1 MPLILTRLRV
11 IQSNPTH
18 GIRLVQHICR
28 HIDADSVLRDVLI
41 LCDAFKDIPLVNVC
55 VSLLERVMISRGTG
69 RVGQCARIMSDLY
82 SKDASLAEAVGKR
95 ATSFCEEVLEDCKKL
110 ILQDSFAV
118 EAKRKAKHI
127 VRVACSILSVMV
139 NEGKLMRKAP
149 NDCAGSLLKLKQFE
163 IISRLQLESNIFLT
177 LSESGDAF
185 ASASV
190 ILELLKPI
198 LSLSLTNQSS
208 ASVDY
213 LQKELKPLI
222 RNAKNWCTTLCEPSN
237 VDRLWSYAVGTI
249 ASQIAKTSGSNA
261 SVLLQTSGCFESG
274 AHFHSI
280 VAVAL
285 TLYNEALLQ
294 THQLSKSMLP
304 QNDSATA
311 VFTAMKN
318 MVQASHLLRE
328 HAIISSPAN
337 ALPTALSV
345 STLIELVCDVSAR
358 SDLGV
363 GERIEKEIALLY
375 PILQKS
381 ASFCQKVLPPSPI
394 LHPTWYIGDGLL
406 LQPTDA
412 LFSCVSYCQIV
423 SQLEPMGLFS
433 TSEQLIAT
441 SEICTI
447 LETNGAHSSS
457 LRLLAH
463 GNSTSIS
470 SSGKLLFDSEIV
482 SNSEALSAGRS
493 LGGTDAGFT
502 SGNVDSLL
510 SVSFLLHLPKES
522 AFKVY
527 QASLPSAIGNRDCS
541 RILSLASIG
550 SYLGSGTYSSGIHF
564 SWRKQ
569 QRFVDQCNDL
579 FRNAIWWKI
588 FSTYDLSFDPSV
600 FSKPSD
606 PTTKETMQS
615 YCEQLV
621 WKAANSIGS
630 KSVLKL
636 ARKFASTF
644 GLDKYCPA
652 SALVK
657 FLLSFP
663 VAPGTNHDIRCN
675 VITAEDEARSVLLCM
690 PILNQVKVLRKCV
703 LDLERDEYCS
713 KDYDRHAMVLM
724 LYREGLVS
732 LGSCMKKSDARRKAH
747 VEEMRRIERRQDA
760 LVILSSIFDKYS
772 SSERPVYNKM
782 FEPLPKDPSLPL
794 RNNSRSSAGV
804 LGSFSPGKTFDALE
818 PLNGVLE
825 NMSSS
830 EVLGALDKSLCP
842 LLQLPTGY
850 IHSRSLIL
858 RLNKLVSIGDDL
870 PSFEDVVAPVAKKLA
885 NADDKADLAWWCSQ
899 QYSMGSNDQ
908 LKCLDLAYK
917 NATLASDEV
926 ESSGQRSDEE
936 RAALDRVQRIDSA
949 RAGLSDK
956 ILVEEVS
963 SRHDV
968 NAKMKSLYNDLLR
981 QVQTTFSDNENYSPE
996 RLVRELLVHGSRAAA
1011 LSALDEFD
1019 NLSTPGFRSLAL
1031 IVHDACR
1038 SLADRYSHVSVGKIA
1053 RHLMR
1058 HWLAHGDESKIRAD
1072 IECST
1077 TTEYLVTKKGEANVS
1092 TRLDD
1097 IEETSEFVIDM
1108 KMFTSSEEWTND
1120 SNTNSLT
1127 NSEEPSS
1134 VKPLSSSKE
1143 QFDQMNARAAL
1154 RIAFITCFAK
1164 DYHRQNDNSSDEE
1177 DENTDNN
1184 ISVNMSILRGKKSR
1198 AGLLEGD
1205 LAMRHAQ
1212 ELLAI
1217 AFAREGNTSSTSSYK
1232 PLFDESVS
1240 FDSNNSILSTIQE
1253 DHSYIK
1259 EDSRAANK
1267 AKSFSFAMRHRALR
1281 VASIL
1286 CPHDVLLRVLTEE
1299 GLVNKVT
1306 DDVINKFTFAS
1317 FVAAEIEAMGLPLPH
1332 SDLIQLSSMNY
1343 VSFART
1349 LWRHHGGVSSRGL
1362 SGRFYLLLLNLCI
1375 SSPKSIDW
1383 ELFLSI
1389 FSELKR
1395 LELPR
1400 SLLLACEYAFQSKA
1414 LEMVASEDRAILLS
1428 CVGDAVNAI
1437 SSIVINEIQTN
1448 METGLEWSTQD
1459 CLSTLHRIVSLI
1471 IADPVQVDQVSFA
1484 NQYLVLATQ
1493 YENQNHRKLSQG
1505 FSEEAARILAHL
1517 TDPQKFS
1524 AASPNDHKEAVQNV
1538 ECTTLKNAKD
1548 AVEAFE
1554 RRF

>member
-1 MPLILTRLRV
+1 MLK
-11 IQSNPTH
+11 
-18 GIRLVQHICR
+18 
-28 HIDADSVLRDVLI
+28 DVLI

-69 RVGQCARIMSDLY
+69 RVGQCARIMAELY
-82 SKDASLAEAVGKR
+82 SKDASLAEAVGER
-95 ATSFCEEVLEDCKKL
+95 ATSFCEEILEDCKKL

-139 NEGKLMRKAP
+139 NEGKLRRKAP

-163 IISRLQLESNIFLT
+163 IISRLQMESNIFLT
-177 LSESGDAF
+177 LSESGDTF
-185 ASASV
+185 SSASV
-190 ILELLKPI
+190 VLELLRPI
-198 LSLSLTNQSS
+198 LSLSLANQSS
-208 ASVDY
+208 ASADY

-222 RNAKNWCTTLCEPSN
+222 RNAKNWCTTLCKPSN
-237 VDRLWSYAVGTI
+237 VDKVWSYAVGTI

-261 SVLLQTSGCFESG
+261 SALLQASGCFESG
-274 AHFHSI
+274 THFQSI

-285 TLYNEALLQ
+285 TLYNEAVLQ

-304 QNDSATA
+304 QNDSVTA

-345 STLIELVCDVSAR
+345 STLAELFCDVSSR

-363 GERIEKEIALLY
+363 GESIEKEIALMY

-433 TSEQLIAT
+433 TSDQLVAT
-441 SEICTI
+441 SEIYSM

-463 GNSTSIS
+463 GNSISIS
-470 SSGKLLFDSEIV
+470 ITGNLLFDSEIV
-482 SNSEALSAGRS
+482 SNSKAVSAGRS

-502 SGNVDSLL
+502 SGNIDSLL

-527 QASLPSAIGNRDCS
+527 QASLPSALGNRDCS
-541 RILSLASIG
+541 RILALASIG

-600 FSKPSD
+600 FSKHSD
-606 PTTKETMQS
+606 PTAKETMQN

-621 WKAANSIGS
+621 RKAANSLGS

-644 GLDKYCPA
+644 GLDKYCPV

-675 VITAEDEARSVLLCM
+675 VINAEDEARSVLLCM

-732 LGSCMKKSDARRKAH
+732 LGACMKKSDVRRKAH

-760 LVILSSIFDKYS
+760 LVILSSVFDKYS

-782 FEPLPKDPSLPL
+782 FEPLPKDPSLPS
-794 RNNSRSSAGV
+794 RNNSHRAGV
-804 LGSFSPGKTFDALE
+804 LGSFSPGNTFDALA
-818 PLNGVLE
+818 PLHAVLE
-825 NMSSS
+825 IMSSS
-830 EVLGALDKSLCP
+830 EVLGALDISLCP

-858 RLNKLVSIGDDL
+858 RLNKLVSVGENL
-870 PSFEDVVAPVAKKLA
+870 PPFEDVVAPVAKKLA

-899 QYSMGSNDQ
+899 QYSMGSNDK
-908 LKCLDLAYK
+908 LKCLDLAYT

-956 ILVEEVS
+956 ILVEEVL

-968 NAKMKSLYNDLLR
+968 NTKMKSLYNDLLR
-981 QVQTTFSDNENYSPE
+981 QVQTTFSDSENYSPE
-996 RLVRELLVHGSRAAA
+996 LLVRELLVHGSQAAA

-1058 HWLAHGDESKIRAD
+1058 HWLAHGDESKISDD

-1077 TTEYLVTKKGEANVS
+1077 NPEYLMTKEGEANAS

-1108 KMFTSSEEWTND
+1108 KMFSSSEQWTND
-1120 SNTNSLT
+1120 SNTNSHL

-1134 VKPLSSSKE
+1134 MKPLSSTKE
-1143 QFDQMNARAAL
+1143 QFDQMNARVAL
-1154 RIAFITCFAK
+1154 RIAFVTCFAK
-1164 DYHRQNDNSSDEE
+1164 DYHRQNDISPDDE

-1184 ISVNMSILRGKKSR
+1184 ISVNMSILKAKKSR
-1198 AGLLEGD
+1198 AGLFEGD

-1212 ELLAI
+1212 ELLNI
-1217 AFAREGNTSSTSSYK
+1217 VFAREGNTSSSSYK
-1232 PLFDESVS
+1232 PLFDESIS

-1253 DHSYIK
+1253 NHSYIK
-1259 EDSRAANK
+1259 EDPRSANK

-1299 GLVNKVT
+1299 DLVSKVT
-1306 DDVINKFTFAS
+1306 DDVIDKFTFAS
-1317 FVAAEIEAMGLPLPH
+1317 FVATEIEAMGLPLPH

-1375 SSPKSIDW
+1375 NNPKSIDW

-1400 SLLLACEYAFQSKA
+1400 SLLLACEYASQSKA
-1414 LEMVASEDRAILLS
+1414 LEIVASEDRAVYLS
-1428 CVGDAVNAI
+1428 CVGDSVNTI
-1437 SSIVINEIQTN
+1437 SAIVINEIQTN
-1448 METGLEWSTQD
+1448 METGLGWSTQD

-1484 NQYLVLATQ
+1484 NKYLALATN
-1493 YENQNHRKLSQG
+1493 YDSQNHRELSQG
-1505 FSEEAARILAHL
+1505 FSEEAARILSHI
-1517 TDPQKFS
+1517 TDPKKFS
-1524 AASPNDHKEAVQNV
+1524 AASPNGHKEALQNV
-1538 ECTTLKNAKD
+1538 EDTILKNSKD